1 VCGICGIIDFSGKPV
16 ERAAVSGMC
25 RALEH
30 RGPDGEGI
38 YIDPSSSAG
47 LGHRRLSII
56 DLSAEASQPM
66 PNEDRSI
73 WIVFNGEIYNFH
85 ELRPELEKKGH
96 RFASH
101 SDTETI
107 VHLYEEYGEDC
118 VNYLRGMFAFAIW
131 DAGKKRIFAARD
143 RVGKKPFLYSWDG
156 RRFVFASE
164 FRSMLESGAIRRD
177 IEENAVNYYMS
188 LGYIPAPMT
197 IFKGVKKLM
206 PAHTLTVDASGVR
219 TRKYWDLDYISKS
232 RIGEDEAAERFLE
245 LFREA
250 VKIRLYSDVPLGAFL
265 SGGVDS
271 SCVVAM
277 MSEFTRV
284 KTFSI
289 GFEEQ
294 DYSEIEYARQVS
306 RIFGTEHREFIVKPD
321 DLGIIGLLT
330 QRYGEP
336 YADSSCIPTYYVSR
350 ETKKFVT
357 VALNGDGGDESF
369 GGYERYQA
377 MNAAEAIRRLG
388 LRGVSR
394 AVSGLFPD
402 STEPKSFSRRVK
414 RFLSNAGLP
423 AAERYLR
430 WVGISGDV
438 RLADLYSRG
447 FAAKTDINAP
457 LELLMPYFSAPGK
470 MDLLDRLLKADVNT
484 YLPNDLLVKVDIAA
498 MTNSLEGRSPF
509 LDHMLMEFASGLP
522 SSYKIK
528 GALKKYIVKKAFS
541 GRLPGCILGRK
552 KMGFGMPVGRWF
564 RGELKAYL
572 RDCLL
577 SKASLGRGY
586 FDPDKV
592 RLMVDSHIE
601 GRRDLSFQLWAML
614 MLELWHKKFIDERTV
629 C

>member
-1 VCGICGIIDFSGKPV
+1 MCGICGIVDYSGKPV
-16 ERAAVSGMC
+16 EKGAVGRMC
-25 RALEH
+25 MALEH

-38 YIDPSSSAG
+38 YIDPPGSVG

-56 DLSAEASQPM
+56 DLSDEASQPM
-66 PNEDRSI
+66 HNEDSSV
-73 WIVFNGEIYNFH
+73 WLVFNGEIYNFH
-85 ELRPELEKKGH
+85 ELRPGLEKKGH
-96 RFASH
+96 RFVSH

-118 VNYLRGMFAFAIW
+118 VNRLRGMFAFAIW
-131 DAGKKRIFAARD
+131 DAGKKKIFAARD
-143 RVGKKPFLYSWDG
+143 RAGKKPFLYSWDG
-156 RRFVFASE
+156 QRFVFASE
-164 FRSMLESGAIRRD
+164 FCAMLESGSVRRD
-177 IEENAVNYYMS
+177 IEENAVSYYMS

-197 IFKGVKKLM
+197 IFKGIRKLM
-206 PAHTLTVDASGVR
+206 PAHTLIADASGVR
-219 TRKYWDLDYISKS
+219 TRKYWDLDYTSKL

-321 DLGIIGLLT
+321 ALDIISLLT

-336 YADSSCIPTYYVSR
+336 YADSSCIPTYYVSQ
-350 ETKKFVT
+350 ETRKFVT

-377 MNAAEAIRRLG
+377 MNAADKIGRPG
-388 LRGVSR
+388 LRDISR
-394 AVSGLFPD
+394 VVSGLLPD

-414 RFLSNAGLP
+414 RFLGNAGLP

-430 WVGISGDV
+430 WVGISGDI
-438 RLADLYSRG
+438 RLADLYSRD

-457 LELLMPYFSAPGK
+457 LELLKPYFSMPGK

-498 MTNSLEGRSPF
+498 MANSLEGRSPF
-509 LDHMLMEFASGLP
+509 LDHMVMEFAAGLP
-522 SSYKIK
+522 SSYKIR
-528 GALKKYIVKKAFS
+528 GSIKKYIVKKAFS
-541 GRLPGCILGRK
+541 NKLPGAILGRR
-552 KMGFGMPVGRWF
+552 KMGFGLPVGRWF
-564 RGELKAYL
+564 RGELKDYL
-572 RDCLL
+572 RQTLL
-577 SKASLGRGY
+577 SETSLGRGY
-586 FDPDKV
+586 FDRDKV
-592 RLMVDSHIE
+592 RSMVDSHTE